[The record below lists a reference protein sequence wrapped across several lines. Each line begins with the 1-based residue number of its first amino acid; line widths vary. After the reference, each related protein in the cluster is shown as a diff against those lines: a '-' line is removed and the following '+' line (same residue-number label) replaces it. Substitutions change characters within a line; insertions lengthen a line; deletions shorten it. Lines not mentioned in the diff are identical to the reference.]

1 MSDNKDNAKKDY
13 KKEYKKPQPKWDID
27 ADLNETQFAE
37 ACELLES
44 GMKPRKVAFYFGFHR
59 SKIKAK

>member
-1 MSDNKDNAKKDY
+1 MNDSKDNAKKEY

-37 ACELLES
+37 ACELLDS
-44 GMKPRKVAFYFGFHR
+44 GMKVRRVALRLGIHR
-59 SKIKAK
+59 NKIKRI